1 MSDSKNKRYRIRPTF
16 VMTRM
21 AEEAVIAPIC
31 DSTVEMGKL
40 LSLNRT
46 GADIMDGL
54 REGLDTDD
62 IVRHILD
69 TYDDSDAP
77 SVEKDVEDFIREME
91 RRGYVEEV
99 SGDDTPPAPTTGE
112 PEP

>member
-1 MSDSKNKRYRIRPTF
+1 MDKKYRILPTF

-21 AEEAVIAPIC
+21 ADEAVIAPIC

-40 LSLNRT
+40 LSLNQT

-54 REGLDTDD
+54 RRGQSVGD

-69 TYDDSDAP
+69 TYDDSEAQK
-77 SVEKDVEDFIREME
+77 VEQDVEEFIREMVK
-91 RRGYVEEV
+91 RGYVEEV
-99 SGDDTPPAPTTGE
+99 NGDDGPPAHAQ
-112 PEP
+112 

>member
-1 MSDSKNKRYRIRPTF
+1 MEKKYRILPTF

-21 AEEAVIAPIC
+21 ADEAVIAPIC

-40 LSLNRT
+40 LSLNPT

-54 REGLDTDD
+54 RNGRSVGD

-69 TYDDSDAP
+69 TYDDSEAQK
-77 SVEKDVEDFIREME
+77 VEQDVEEFIREMVK
-91 RRGYVEEV
+91 RGYVEEV
-99 SGDDTPPAPTTGE
+99 KGDDGPPADAQ
-112 PEP
+112 